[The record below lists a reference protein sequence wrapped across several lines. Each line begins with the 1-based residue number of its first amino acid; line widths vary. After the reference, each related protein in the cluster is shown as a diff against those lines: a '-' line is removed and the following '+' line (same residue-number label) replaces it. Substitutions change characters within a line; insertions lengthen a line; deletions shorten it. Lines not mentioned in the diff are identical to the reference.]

1 MSKEITN
8 LKTKVKTNNV
18 KRNFQFP
25 KIDKEIS
32 KFLLNFYR
40 VKNSRVMKNLKKK
53 TAFLF

>member
-18 KRNFQFP
+18 KRNFQFL

-32 KFLLNFYR
+32 KLFQKHEKLFIEFL
-40 VKNSRVMKNLKKK
+40 
-53 TAFLF
+53 